1 MRQAV
6 ALEVDLC
13 GGGRATEG
21 VVARV
26 LEIGLEDN
34 YVPAR
39 QHVRGVHFRPGFEV
53 AIQALHNG
61 PATVQG
67 SPAAQDAGG
76 GVGVGVQQEFVSLAA
91 VYLLCGGPEVA
102 GAGLRETAGLV
113 VGEPRRLQQ
122 RASASFSLA
131 WLRRLLTVPTGTP
144 RMAAISS

>member
-1 MRQAV
+1 MRQAI
-6 ALEVDLC
+6 ALEVDLR
-13 GGGRATEG
+13 GGGGTVEG
-21 VVARV
+21 IVARV
-26 LEIGLEDN
+26 LEIGLQDD
-34 YVPAR
+34 YVLAR
-39 QHVRGVHFRPGFEV
+39 QHIRGVQLYPGFHV
-53 AIQALHNG
+53 AIQALHHEA
-61 PATVQG
+61 ATVQG
-67 SPAAQDAGG
+67 SSVGKDAGG